1 MADDCQKGNVGTFQ
15 SLRTPLYSFNFYSP
29 DSNFSL
35 EYSDLASLV
44 DKVEF
49 GKVFP
54 FVSPVAVNSNT
65 LDLLSERSIAQIK
78 EQLGVCSSSFPNQN
92 GIRDFLNGRRMFRPE
107 LMVRLI
113 DMLDFWDEIVRYKI
127 KCGELSPGNFS
138 LIENLTNR
146 ERLVRSQLGKI
157 VESLVEEHIPG
168 ELNIWGMTTE
178 KSMQEL
184 LRRTSDDA
192 LVRKF
197 ADRLNPFVRT
207 LALGL
212 ADSDFDSNGELV
224 EECVVPIL
232 TVDEETNIVIE
243 FSEQHP
249 LARFGAAACTRR
261 RFCRQKIRR

>member
-1 MADDCQKGNVGTFQ
+1 MADNCSKGNIGSGGAT
-15 SLRTPLYSFNFYSP
+15 LYSFKFYSA
-29 DSNFSL
+29 DSMDPL
-35 EYSDLASLV
+35 EYANLASLV
-44 DKVEF
+44 DRVAF
-49 GKVFP
+49 GKIFP

-65 LDLLSERSIAQIK
+65 LDLLSERTITQIK
-78 EQLGVCSSSFPNQN
+78 EQLGVSASSFPNQN

-127 KCGELSPGNFS
+127 NCGELSMSNFS
-138 LIENLTNR
+138 LIENLNNR
-146 ERLVRSQLGKI
+146 ERLVRSQLEKI
-157 VESLVEEHIPG
+157 VKYLVKEHIPG

-184 LRRTSDDA
+184 LRRTSDDL

-197 ADRLNPFVRT
+197 ADTLNPFVRT

-212 ADSDFDSNGELV
+212 ADSDFDLNGQLV
-224 EECVVPIL
+224 EEAIVPIL
-232 TVDEETNIVIE
+232 MVDKNNNGVIKFE
-243 FSEQHP
+243 NQHP
-249 LARFGAAACTRR
+249 LDRFGSEACTRR